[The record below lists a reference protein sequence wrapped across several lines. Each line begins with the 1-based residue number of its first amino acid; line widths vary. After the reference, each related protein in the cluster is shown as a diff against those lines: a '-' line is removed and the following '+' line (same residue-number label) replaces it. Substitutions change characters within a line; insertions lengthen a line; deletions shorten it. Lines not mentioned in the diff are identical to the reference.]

1 MSTRRWGAGG
11 WAVVC
16 GVALLAVQTALAG
29 SDALTLRS
37 VLVLLATGG
46 AAAIVWR
53 ATPRAAR
60 LRSPAPDPANL
71 ILSGVA
77 GLGIWTVA
85 WWTMDLADHVL
96 RQSAGLLPLPQILS
110 RAPDRLL
117 GLDLRPASYELA
129 VLFAVVL
136 IPLAQSVLLWGL
148 VRREFVA
155 AWGWRRGA
163 WLAGVLGGGV
173 LALSAPQQLEPAL
186 PGGLAALPGYLL
198 VGVVA
203 SWAAVLSRSFW
214 AGFAAHGTFAY
225 ASLAL
230 RDDLLRA
237 LAGRGYLDP
246 QWLSAVVLG
255 GFVTLAML
263 RIMHLRGER
272 NALLTG
278 AGRPLRPVAAWVI
291 LIAALVALAA
301 IDLARRS

>member
-1 MSTRRWGAGG
+1 MGTMRLGAGW

-16 GVALLAVQTALAG
+16 GAALLAAQTALAG

-46 AAAIVWR
+46 AAAIAWR
-53 ATPRAAR
+53 AVPRVAR
-60 LRSPAPDPANL
+60 MRSPAPDPANL

-77 GLGIWTVA
+77 GLGIWAVA
-85 WWTMDLADHVL
+85 WWAMDLTDHLL
-96 RQSAGLLPLPQILS
+96 RRSVGLPPLPQILS

-117 GLDLRPASYELA
+117 GLDLRAVSYELA

-148 VRREFVA
+148 VRRECVA
-155 AWGWRRGA
+155 VWGWRRGA
-163 WLAGVLGGGV
+163 WLAGVLGGSV
-173 LALSAPQQLEPAL
+173 LALSAPQQIEPAL

-203 SWAAVLSRSFW
+203 SWSAVLSRSFW

-237 LAGRGYLDP
+237 LADRGYLDP

-255 GFVTLAML
+255 GFVTVAVL
-263 RIMHLRGER
+263 RVMYLRGER
-272 NALLTG
+272 NASRPG
-278 AGRPLRPVAAWVI
+278 AGRPVRLVAAWVI

-301 IDLARRS
+301 IDLARRG

>member
-1 MSTRRWGAGG
+1 MGTLRWGAGW

-16 GVALLAVQTALAG
+16 GAVLLAAQTALAG

-37 VLVLLATGG
+37 LLALLATGG
-46 AAAIVWR
+46 AAALAWR

-60 LRSPAPDPANL
+60 RRSPAPDPANL
-71 ILSGVA
+71 ILGGVA
-77 GLGIWTVA
+77 GLGIWAVA
-85 WWTMDLADHVL
+85 WWAMDLTDHLL
-96 RQSAGLLPLPQILS
+96 RQVAGLLPLPQILS

-198 VGVVA
+198 AGVVA
-203 SWAAVLSRSFW
+203 SWSAVLGRSFW

-246 QWLSAVVLG
+246 QWLSVVVLG
-255 GFVTLAML
+255 GFVAAVML
-263 RIMHLRGER
+263 RVMHLRDEQ
-272 NALLTG
+272 NARPAS
-278 AGRPLRPVAAWVI
+278 AGRPMRPAATWAI
-291 LIAALVALAA
+291 LIATLVALAA
-301 IDLARRS
+301 IDLARRG